1 MTDLERCRLE
11 ILLAQQAL
19 ASATCE
25 ADRKIFTLWRN
36 DWLIEECLLVEKG
49 EKKC

>member
-25 ADRKIFTLWRN
+25 ADRKRFTLWLN
-36 DWLIEECLLVEKG
+36 DWQAEECLLLEAGDK
-49 EKKC
+49 